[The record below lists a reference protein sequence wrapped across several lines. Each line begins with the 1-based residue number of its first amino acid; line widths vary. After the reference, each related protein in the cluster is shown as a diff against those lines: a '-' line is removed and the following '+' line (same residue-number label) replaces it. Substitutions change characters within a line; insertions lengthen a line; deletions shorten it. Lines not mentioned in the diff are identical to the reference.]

1 MTGTQDLDAM
11 GEDELLAYAESCA
24 EAARMAEVNLLRVAY
39 QWAILHDP
47 DRLDPAES
55 ALPGREKA
63 RLYGGAGT
71 PEVCEFAAAELG
83 VRIGRSTYAAAALM
97 ADALD
102 LHHRHRQ
109 LWGRVEAGEVKASY
123 ARFVVAKTRDL
134 TREQAAYVDAAVAE
148 SADGRIPW
156 SRFEALVEAKVKAAD
171 PETARAK
178 EEKASKATFAKKLR
192 TEADGMGSF
201 LVRADIADHRPARRL
216 RHRQRGDPGRGHA
229 RGRPGHPPSPRRPP
243 DGQPRCHPR
252 DRHPRAA
259 ADRAALP
266 AHLPRSRQR
275 RRSPGSRGTARSPR
289 PGSPVSSARAPG
301 SRSPRSSTSKAK
313 RPWMPT
319 RSRTDIDRP
328 CI

>member
-1 MTGTQDLDAM
+1 M
-11 GEDELLAYAESCA
+11 
-24 EAARMAEVNLLRVAY
+24 
-39 QWAILHDP
+39 
-47 DRLDPAES
+47 
-55 ALPGREKA
+55 
-63 RLYGGAGT
+63 
-71 PEVCEFAAAELG
+71 CEFAAAELG

-156 SRFEALVEAKVKAAD
+156 PRFEALVEAKVKAAD

-201 LVRADIADHRPARRL
+201 LIRADIATIDQLYAYVTAEEATLVEAIPEADQDTRRVHAVLLMANPAATPETDIARP
-216 RHRQRGDPGRGHA
+216 
-229 RGRPGHPPSPRRPP
+229 
-243 DGQPRCHPR
+243 
-252 DRHPRAA
+252 A
-259 ADRAALP
+259 ADRAAPP
-266 AHLPRSRQR
+266 ASY
-275 RRSPGSRGTARSPR
+275 PGPTAKHRPAGGPR
-289 PGSPVSSARAPG
+289 PGHRGLDHRVLGPRAG
-301 SRSPRSSTSKAK
+301 SRSPRSSTWTAR

-319 RSRTDIDRP
+319 RSPTDIDRP